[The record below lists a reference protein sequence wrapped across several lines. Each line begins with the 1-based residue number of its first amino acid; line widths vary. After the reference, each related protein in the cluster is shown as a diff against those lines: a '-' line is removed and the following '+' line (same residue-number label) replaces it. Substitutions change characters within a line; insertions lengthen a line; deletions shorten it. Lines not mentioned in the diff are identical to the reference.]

1 MSKETNKTEPTKE
14 ELKIQL
20 ESEIEVLELELV
32 HSKLIADIQE
42 QSTRRYS
49 LLVQEANIMASR
61 NTNEANEDEVVDD
74 KASD

>member
-61 NTNEANEDEVVDD
+61 NTNEANEDKVVDD

>member
-14 ELKIQL
+14 ELKNQL